1 MFDFMKDRAA
11 VLFILLALLFGALL
25 GSAITALT
33 MVDSGPPISCIKRGG
48 VIVIESSSEVKCQM
62 P

>member
-1 MFDFMKDRAA
+1 MFDFMKDRVA
-11 VLFILLALLFGALL
+11 VPFILLAFFFGALL

-33 MVDSGPPISCIKRGG
+33 MVDSGPPLSCIQRGG
-48 VIVIESSSEVKCQM
+48 VIVIESSSAVKCVT